1 MASAQTPGVQDQQT
15 GLAKRPSDGLNADR
29 AWRGHREVDPQRPQG
44 VRSVRPLTG
53 GRSADRESRE
63 VPLARPAHLLAPAN
77 SAVPGPPR
85 PQAPVQGRR
94 PASQT
99 AAPRVSVRRR
109 VPVLL
114 RRVHRGG
121 LPRASSLARRIER
134 CCSPAWRPS
143 SGRSQNA
150 SPPAAY
156 QQCAGPLPRRERAR
170 AEGRPEVSGE
180 AILALAE
187 QIAPSVK
194 QAIWLD
200 RAEAAVAQL
209 EQISL
214 RDLRTTV
221 AAAAPRD
228 EAARELDRK
237 LREELDRRVK
247 KLRASWEEQISH
259 ALEEGR
265 VLQALRFSA
274 QPPEPTARFPAG
286 LVERLAA
293 SAGAAM
299 TASTPIERW
308 LALLDAAAASPI
320 RRQIHPE
327 GLPEDPSGEVVRRA
341 RLAAGSIPALA
352 PMIGLPMPPPPKPIR
367 GARPPR
373 PPRPRTNQGGLPACL
388 HAAGC
393 QESRHPGC
401 WRGPR
406 RRAPQPR
413 TPRDKRMRHRLT
425 LPRPALVRRSTSKP
439 IKMRPNPSQQEM
451 TPSLRPSRK
460 LLRPELAPQDEDQP
474 ASPEAPQTEL
484 APQDESQPEPGG
496 NEPGLVTSQNQASP
510 IEGAPREG
518 QPQTAEDESGLAS
531 PDQAEEA
538 NPEASAGGMDVP
550 GAVTDTPE
558 PDGTQVVE
566 EPSQAGG
573 DPVGS

>member
-1 MASAQTPGVQDQQT
+1 M
-15 GLAKRPSDGLNADR
+15 
-29 AWRGHREVDPQRPQG
+29 
-44 VRSVRPLTG
+44 
-53 GRSADRESRE
+53 
-63 VPLARPAHLLAPAN
+63 
-77 SAVPGPPR
+77 
-85 PQAPVQGRR
+85 
-94 PASQT
+94 
-99 AAPRVSVRRR
+99 
-109 VPVLL
+109 
-114 RRVHRGG
+114 
-121 LPRASSLARRIER
+121 
-134 CCSPAWRPS
+134 
-143 SGRSQNA
+143 
-150 SPPAAY
+150 
-156 QQCAGPLPRRERAR
+156 
-170 AEGRPEVSGE
+170 
-180 AILALAE
+180 
-187 QIAPSVK
+187 K

-247 KLRASWEEQISH
+247 KLRASWEEQITH

-373 PPRPRTNQGGLPACL
+373 PPRPRTNQGGLPA
-388 HAAGC
+388 GPR
-393 QESRHPGC
+393 SRVPGKSPP
-401 WRGPR
+401 RLLARSR

-460 LLRPELAPQDEDQP
+460 LLRPSWHRRTRTSLRAQKLLRQSWHRRT
-474 ASPEAPQTEL
+474 SPSLSRVA
-484 APQDESQPEPGG
+484 
-496 NEPGLVTSQNQASP
+496 TSQ
-510 IEGAPREG
+510 
-518 QPQTAEDESGLAS
+518 GL
-531 PDQAEEA
+531 
-538 NPEASAGGMDVP
+538 
-550 GAVTDTPE
+550 
-558 PDGTQVVE
+558 
-566 EPSQAGG
+566 
-573 DPVGS
+573 